1 MRVLTKA
8 ELSWETSEDEGKEKP
23 LKGSQVN
30 GSKMVPRL
38 LSKKLGIIAIFYRAV
53 YEKLRRSLNLIAY
66 QESAFT

>member
-1 MRVLTKA
+1 
-8 ELSWETSEDEGKEKP
+8 